1 MAQISLRI
9 DDDVKQEAEKVLK
22 EIGISMSSAVNIF
35 LKTVGREKRIPFE
48 LSAEP
53 TENDK
58 SR

>member
-53 TENDK
+53 TENEK

>member
-53 TENDK
+53 TESDK

>member
-22 EIGISMSSAVNIF
+22 EIGMSMSSAVNIF

>member
-58 SR
+58 S

>member
-35 LKTVGREKRIPFE
+35 LKTVVREKRIPFV

>member
-22 EIGISMSSAVNIF
+22 EIGISMSSAGNIF

>member
-9 DDDVKQEAEKVLK
+9 DADVKQEAEKVLK

>member
-1 MAQISLRI
+1 MAQISMRI